1 VLDVATTDSSS
12 GTFGLPGVGDGNLAS
27 PLPFSATGA
36 NRVTAGNFNADPLP
50 DLAMADFRVEH
61 CTRRHGAPQHHA
73 GPSPARVDSVAAGG
87 SCTPDGR
94 QGTIAVALADVG
106 DSAGAVT
113 LSLTSSNPALVPTS
127 AATL

>member
-1 VLDVATTDSSS
+1 VLDVATTDNSS

-27 PLPFSATGA
+27 PPFSATGA
-36 NRVTAGNFNADPLP
+36 NWVTVGNLNADPLP
-50 DLAMADFRVEH
+50 DLAMADFVSS
-61 CTRRHGAPQHHA
+61 TSPAVTVLLNTTPA
-73 GPSPARVDSVAAGG
+73 PSPARVDSVAAGG

-113 LSLTSSNPALVPTS
+113 LSLTSSNPGLVPTS